1 MTVINHIRALEEKR
15 NARISDPLYQNTP
28 IPIPINLGVIEG
40 GNWPSSVPDLV
51 KIEGRMGVAP
61 EETMEQAKDRNG
73 RPGYC
78 SSGKRTNGSRKI
90 RPYWNGSGHA
100 GFQGQ
105 LM

>member
-61 EETMEQAKDRNG
+61 EETMEQAKDEMAALLLQLGEVDQWFKENPPVLEWFGARWV
-73 RPGYC
+73 
-78 SSGKRTNGSRKI
+78 GS
-90 RPYWNGSGHA
+90 N
-100 GFQGQ
+100 
-105 LM
+105 